1 MRHTNRALAALAVL
15 VALWAAVAVVAG
27 CGGPAGGG
35 TSSPT
40 PSANGRADITG
51 VVRELT
57 RTGADDDGWPVL
69 LVVGDSSAADS
80 VDRASVR
87 VTAGTTVWGPAGEG
101 REELSAADLAVGERV
116 AVWFTGPV
124 AESYPV
130 QATAG
135 DIEILQPR

>member
-1 MRHTNRALAALAVL
+1 MRHTNRAPAALAVL
-15 VALWAAVAVVAG
+15 VALWAAMAVVAG
-27 CGGPAGGG
+27 CGGPTGGG
-35 TSSPT
+35 TPSPT
-40 PSANGRADITG
+40 PSADGRADITG

-57 RTGADDDGWPVL
+57 RTGADDGRPVL
-69 LVVGDSSAADS
+69 LVVGDPSATNS

-87 VTAGTTVWGPAGEG
+87 VTPGTTVWGPAGEG
-101 REELSAADLAVGERV
+101 RDELSAADLAVGQRV